1 MPRHVSLAIFALL
14 VTTALAAP
22 LAAPLSAQSS
32 RCADFAATLDAGA
45 GALAGLG
52 ADGAQAF
59 VQFKKVAS
67 TAARSAG
74 NGELAERIAGG
85 LRGGLPIPAANADL
99 AACVLRRY
107 LTARYGERMVADLQ
121 TLVGFRTFNAEG
133 KENWGLP
140 EFVRQR
146 QWLEA
151 RARALGFEFKSYD
164 GRVDEITYPGSKGAP
179 TLALLTHGDVQGV
192 EGQKW
197 SSPPFDGKLVGGR
210 IVGRGT
216 EDDKGAIVANL
227 YAMAALRDSGWPLRS
242 TVKLLVANGEETSW
256 DEIPYYLARA
266 PMPDLTFA
274 VDAAYPVTFAQKGYG
289 ILSFR
294 AQPVAQ
300 PKEGDWRVVKVEGGS
315 GMSIIAERG
324 EALLERLG
332 NAEKKKG
339 AQAELER
346 AAALW
351 AKAHPPAKLTV
362 SPEGDLLKIEAL
374 GRGGHSSAP
383 QSGHNALGDLTA
395 FLATLDLRLDAWG
408 ALTSF
413 VGFAVGTETNG
424 QALGVAH
431 RDAQMGDMTANL
443 SVVRD
448 EKGTPAAHVNIRRP
462 QGIAKE
468 AIGKAVAERVATFER
483 RSGAKIAVETDLR
496 NEPHIA
502 PIDGEPVAT
511 LLAVWQEVTGQPGQ
525 PVAIG
530 GGTQARLFKNG
541 VDFGPATDM
550 EHYRGHGTD
559 EYLTPEELRRIGE
572 LNVTAV
578 WRLVGAVAK

>member
-1 MPRHVSLAIFALL
+1 MPRLAALSAALL
-14 VTTALAAP
+14 STALAAP
-22 LAAPLSAQSS
+22 LAAQPS
-32 RCADFAATLDAGA
+32 RCAEFAAILDAGA
-45 GALAGLG
+45 GALAGLE

-74 NGELAERIAGG
+74 DAALAERVVGG
-85 LRGGLPIPAANADL
+85 LRAGLPVPAGNADL
-99 AACVLRRY
+99 AACMLRRY
-107 LTARYGERMVADLQ
+107 LVARYGERMVSDLQ
-121 TLVGFRTFNAEG
+121 TLVGFRTFNVEG
-133 KENWGLP
+133 KENWDLP

-146 QWLEA
+146 EWLA
-151 RARALGFEFKSYD
+151 KRAGELGFDFKSYD
-164 GRVDEITYPGSKGAP
+164 GRVDEIIYLGSPGSP

-197 SSPPFDGKLVGGR
+197 SSPPFDGKLVDGR
-210 IVGRGT
+210 IIGRGT

-227 YAMAALRDSGWPLRS
+227 YAMAALRDSTWPLRS
-242 TVKLLVANGEETSW
+242 TVKLLVANGEESSW

-294 AQPVAQ
+294 AEPVAQ
-300 PKEGDWRVVKVEGGS
+300 PKDGDWRVVKVEGGS

-324 EALLERLG
+324 EAVLERLG
-332 NAEKKKG
+332 SAEKKKG

-346 AAALW
+346 AAARW
-351 AKAHPPAKLTV
+351 AKAHPKAKLTV
-362 SPEGDLLKIEAL
+362 SHQGDQLKVEAV

-383 QSGHNALGDLTA
+383 ASGHNALGDLTA

-413 VGFAVGTETNG
+413 VGFAVGTETSG
-424 QALGVAH
+424 QALGIAH

-443 SVVRD
+443 SFVRE
-448 EKGTPAAHVNIRRP
+448 EKGAPAAHVNIRRP

-468 AIGKAVAERVATFER
+468 AIEKAVAERAATFAR
-483 RSGAKIAVETDLR
+483 RSGATIAVETDLR

-502 PIDGEPVAT
+502 PVDGEPVAT
-511 LLAVWQEVTGQPGQ
+511 LLAVWQEVTGQPGK

-578 WRLVGAVAK
+578 WRLVGTLAP